1 MNDIGNLG
9 DYYYKPNE
17 KFWDKLT
24 TAVEVVD
31 SWKKVGIIIKTQLGG
46 DNMYI
51 LNDREI
57 SREDAMKHA
66 AVMLGQDPNSID
78 FSKY

>member
-24 TAVEVVD
+24 TAVEVAD
-31 SWKKVGIIIKTQLGG
+31 SWKKVGIIVQPRFLD
-46 DNMYI
+46 DNQYI
-51 LNDREI
+51 LNGREI

-66 AVMLGQDPNSID
+66 AVMHPNSID